1 MRCVVEL
8 NYESEDMAGLVFN
21 STKPDDDNFVRTEI
35 RGKTVIATIEAGSLE
50 SMRRAVD
57 DFLACVSVA
66 ERSRI

>member
-8 NYESEDMAGLVFN
+8 NYESEDMADLVFN

-35 RGKTVIATIEAGSLE
+35 SGKTVVAIIEAGSLE
-50 SMRRAVD
+50 SMRRTVD
-57 DFLACVSVA
+57 DFLACASLA